1 MRLPYIPQTQRLV
14 TKPLVFSGLNKS
26 PIIDDIEL
34 SDGKSLDSDNL
45 PAISPRKPLKT
56 ITTLTTP
63 TDLYVMNNKLV
74 YVDGTSFIYDGV
86 VKGTVTA
93 GVKSMV
99 EFNGKIVIFPDKKY
113 YDFISD
119 TFGTMTC
126 PYDIDYATVHYN
138 RIFGIKGSDIYASKV
153 GEYDT
158 WADYSGTE
166 LDSWATDVGSEGNF
180 TGITSYQDH
189 IVFFKQ
195 NYMYE
200 LYGYTPSQFR
210 VLEVAKV
217 GCVDNKSISEVG
229 GVLFFMGEAGIYAY
243 SGGFP
248 RVISEKLQLNNIES
262 AKAGGDGR
270 KLYVSVNGYTYIFD
284 TLRNT
289 FMPYMDD
296 CLAFAQGK
304 NVLYALGTDKKV
316 YEIGAGTD
324 PVVWEAVTK
333 EYDEGVFNKLSL
345 KSVKLRM
352 KMKED
357 SEVHVWVK
365 LDGREWIEHKI
376 IAQSLY
382 DAHREVICSIP
393 MKRSTIYQIKL
404 TGQGEALI
412 YGEREYYVGS
422 DKA

>member
-34 SDGKSLDSDNL
+34 SDGKNLDSDNL

-56 ITTLTTP
+56 IATLTAP
-63 TDLYVMNNKLV
+63 TDIYVMNNKLV

-86 VKGTVTA
+86 VKGTVSA

-99 EFNGKIVIFPDKKY
+99 DFNGKIVIFPDKKY
-113 YDFISD
+113 YDFITN
-119 TFGTMTC
+119 TFGSMTC
-126 PYDIDYATVHYN
+126 PYDIDYATTHYN
-138 RIFGIKGSDIYASKV
+138 RIFGIKGSNIYASKA
-153 GEYDT
+153 GEFDV
-158 WADYSGTE
+158 WADYSGTL
-166 LDSWATDVGSEGNF
+166 LDSWTADVYSPGNF

-189 IVFFKQ
+189 VVFFKRDQ
-195 NYMYE
+195 MYE
-200 LYGYTPSQFR
+200 LYGYTPNQFK
-210 VLEVAKV
+210 VLETAKV
-217 GCVDNKSISEVG
+217 GCVDNKSISDVG
-229 GVLFFMGEAGIYAY
+229 GVLFFMSEAGICSY

-248 RVISEKLQLNNIES
+248 RVISEKLQLNNVSS

-270 KLYVSVNGYTYIFD
+270 NYYVTVGGYTYIFD
-284 TLRNT
+284 TFRNT
-289 FMPYMDD
+289 FMPYMDA
-296 CLAFAQGK
+296 CIAFADG
-304 NVLYALGTDKKV
+304 NNSFYALGVDKKV
-316 YEIGAGTD
+316 YEIGTGTN

-333 EYDEGVFNKLSL
+333 EFDEGIFNKLSL

-352 KMKED
+352 KLKEN

-376 IAQSLY
+376 ITQSYY

-393 MKRSTIYQIKL
+393 MKRATIYQIKL
-404 TGQGEALI
+404 TGQGEALV

-422 DKA
+422 DKT